1 MTLFDKV
8 SLTLIIGLIII
19 SFILMMF
26 DISSNHLSKWIA
38 GGLITALL
46 VGLVWLIHAIWF

>member
-38 GGLITALL
+38 GGLITTLL
-46 VGLVWLIHAIWF
+46 VGLVWLIHALWF